1 MCSIIV
7 LVRKMGIYHNYR
19 GCLIVTVLQQ
29 LIKKSPFT
37 QGEIAKM
44 LGITQPWLSQVAA
57 GKKKPGKWLAK
68 ELANLFGVTV
78 EDLKL

>member
-1 MCSIIV
+1 MSTYSNIGGV
-7 LVRKMGIYHNYR
+7 VSM
-19 GCLIVTVLQQ
+19 TVLQRF
-29 LIKKSPFT
+29 IRNSPFT

-57 GKKKPGKWLAK
+57 GKKKPSKWLAK
-68 ELANLFGVTV
+68 EIANLFGVTV

>member
-1 MCSIIV
+1 MTA
-7 LVRKMGIYHNYR
+7 LQR
-19 GCLIVTVLQQ
+19 LIRN
-29 LIKKSPFT
+29 SPFK

-57 GKKKPGKWLAK
+57 GKKKPSKWLAK
-68 ELANLFGVTV
+68 EIANLFGVTV